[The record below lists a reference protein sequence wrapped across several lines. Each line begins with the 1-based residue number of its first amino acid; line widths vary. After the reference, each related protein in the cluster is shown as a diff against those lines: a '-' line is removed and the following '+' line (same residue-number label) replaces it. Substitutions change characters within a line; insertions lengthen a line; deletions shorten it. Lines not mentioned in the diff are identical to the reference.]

1 MKGSPSQ
8 CKLSQ
13 HCQMWLEQSVFPVH
27 LRSRSGIVAPQT
39 LAALSPLIARRLADI
54 QGKAFVFLCCPASL
68 GASLLTVTWYSCS
81 ALLRHEGCHCGGGG
95 LVSVGALFLWTV
107 EAFQFVLACDPA
119 PFLPKLTSLIVSNH
133 FIACSF
139 WKREHNYSYMQKCE
153 VMTLMS
159 YLGRDLNEPPLRSV
173 ICVST
178 TRFPVDKTQILIWQ
192 YLNFLFLS
200 CLKFFLC
207 EIDTEG
213 ISFFFTY

>member
-1 MKGSPSQ
+1 MEDEVLSTFELPGPPADHLLHADGDFLWRAARTFDPAGKNTCTTGLSLQSRMKGSPSQ

-54 QGKAFVFLCCPASL
+54 QGKAFMFLCCPASL
-68 GASLLTVTWYSCS
+68 GASLLTVMWYFCS

-119 PFLPKLTSLIVSNH
+119 PFL
-133 FIACSF
+133 
-139 WKREHNYSYMQKCE
+139 
-153 VMTLMS
+153 
-159 YLGRDLNEPPLRSV
+159 
-173 ICVST
+173 
-178 TRFPVDKTQILIWQ
+178 
-192 YLNFLFLS
+192 
-200 CLKFFLC
+200 
-207 EIDTEG
+207 
-213 ISFFFTY
+213 